1 VEFSGHASV
10 EVLMRYDDN
19 RKDVGG
25 AVVSKVIRRLAKVLE
40 DATG

>member
-10 EVLMRYDDN
+10 EVLVRYDDN

-25 AVVSKVIRRLAKVLE
+25 AVASKRHQAPC
-40 DATG
+40 